1 MSAKSTSTG
10 TTTTKTSSHFEEEEE
25 CHHHQNRY
33 YWSFDEKR
41 LANARRRRWNDFG
54 ETMKE
59 EENNFKNYETQF
71 VAFTMSGKPVW
82 SRFGDVVKLS
92 SLVGALSAICAVAE
106 EEEEEGEEE
115 GELDDDGEETVSRE
129 GEDEAKKKKK
139 KKKKENRREGQLHY
153 VEKRCS
159 PSSLLFS
166 GTETTAKPVVVRLAV
181 LRKGALRFAAVSK
194 DPLDTEHVLKVKLE
208 TISKAFTFLFGDAI
222 EMNLRRSNHRFD
234 PRKAFFRTQEDVYLK
249 SVAESCEGGDAFA
262 CTSGRFFR
270 TLAMRE
276 ERREKVTEVL
286 ANALERCGDHS
297 KTCFAVIYTERKGV
311 VAYASPKTTIRSRG
325 VFEGFN
331 ANVVGS
337 PSSFESKGLRAED
350 VWYLM
355 HHVRTVDR
363 YTMNKKL
370 QDNKGRSNSTSPR
383 KQDKHSRKASFGE
396 EIVLA
401 GGGIVVKP
409 PPPPPMP
416 SSSFAPAHVTLLEKF
431 KRTFCEDAYDM
442 SICLLSGAEG
452 AKFVLA
458 RTMKIRLNE
467 DELVGKEVEYDDS
480 RVKENL
486 DDETMYISI
495 VSKSEDAAARAHE
508 SMDELFARMHSQN
521 LLRDIFLA
529 THERENDIVNSIA
542 PALVNAIAYTPSLS
556 DDDEEERES
565 DIVLTETAKSA
576 IAKLEHFVYAK
587 PELGQY
593 QIADEEEEKKKSDG
607 GEKRKRILQKYARM
621 HAAAH
626 YEDANRKFHDDM
638 LEDIEKSKASDE
650 MLESVGSDG
659 GVGSS
664 SSLSP
669 QSSSEFRGG
678 GFFNFGGLTL
688 NDGGGTGTT
697 ESNDNSRLSPM
708 ASRILSG
715 LGRSASG
722 TSDTSDDINTSTKKC
737 ASSSDTSANEK
748 RKTSSSSEQEEGE
761 DEQNQDDGDS
771 TTHRVRYE
779 SDRSGVRIGCFGRD
793 FELFCQF
800 KPNTSCEDAVATTN
814 RLSSHLKARESDMWL

>member
-1 MSAKSTSTG
+1 MIDVIMSASAG
-10 TTTTKTSSHFEEEEE
+10 TTTTTTTTTTRFEEE
-25 CHHHQNRY
+25 CHQNRW
-33 YWSFDEKR
+33 YWSFNEER
-41 LANARRRRWNDFG
+41 LANARRRRWKDFG
-54 ETMKE
+54 DTMKE
-59 EENNFKNYETQF
+59 ENENTFYETQF

-82 SRFGDVVKLS
+82 SRFGDVMKLS

-106 EEEEEGEEE
+106 EEEEGEEE
-115 GELDDDGEETVSRE
+115 GEVDDDGEETVSRE
-129 GEDEAKKKKK
+129 GEDAAKKKKK
-139 KKKKENRREGQLHY
+139 DNNRRVGQLHY

-159 PSSLLFS
+159 SSFS
-166 GTETTAKPVVVRLAV
+166 GAETTAKLVVVRLAV

-234 PRKAFFRTQEDVYLK
+234 PRKAFFREQEDVYLK

-270 TLAMRE
+270 ALAMRK
-276 ERREKVTEVL
+276 ERREKVTAVL
-286 ANALERCGDHS
+286 KSALEKGGDHS

-331 ANVVGS
+331 ANVTGS
-337 PSSFESKGLRAED
+337 PSLYESKRLRAED

-370 QDNKGRSNSTSPR
+370 QDNKGTTSNSTSPR
-383 KQDKHSRKASFGE
+383 KQEKHSRKASFGE

-416 SSSFAPAHVTLLEKF
+416 SSSFAPAQVTLLEKF
-431 KRTFCEDAYDM
+431 KRSFCEDAYDM
-442 SICLLSGAEG
+442 SICLPSGAEG

-508 SMDELFARMHSQN
+508 SMDELFARMHSQS

-542 PALVNAIAYTPSLS
+542 PALVNAIAYAPSLS

-565 DIVLTETAKSA
+565 DIALTETAKCA

-593 QIADEEEEKKKSDG
+593 QIADFEEEEKKKSDG
-607 GEKRKRILQKYARM
+607 GEKLKRILQKYARM

-626 YEDANRKFHDDM
+626 YEDVNRKFHDDM

-650 MLESVGSDG
+650 MLESVGSHG

-688 NDGGGTGTT
+688 NDGGGTATT
-697 ESNDNSRLSPM
+697 ESNDNNRLSPM

-722 TSDTSDDINTSTKKC
+722 TSDTSDDINTS
-737 ASSSDTSANEK
+737 ANEK

-761 DEQNQDDGDS
+761 DEQNQDGGGDS

>member
-1 MSAKSTSTG
+1 MSTSTG
-10 TTTTKTSSHFEEEEE
+10 TTTTTHFEEE
-25 CHHHQNRY
+25 CRHHHYRY
-33 YWSFDEKR
+33 YWSFDEER

-59 EENNFKNYETQF
+59 EEENNFNNYETQF

-106 EEEEEGEEE
+106 EEEEGEEE
-115 GELDDDGEETVSRE
+115 GVLDDDGEETVSRE
-129 GEDEAKKKKK
+129 CEDAAKKKKK
-139 KKKKENRREGQLHY
+139 KKDNNRRVGQLHY
-153 VEKRCS
+153 VEKR
-159 PSSLLFS
+159 SSSSFS
-166 GTETTAKPVVVRLAV
+166 GAETTAKLVVVRLAV

-234 PRKAFFRTQEDVYLK
+234 PRKAFFREQEDVYLK

-270 TLAMRE
+270 ALAMRK
-276 ERREKVTEVL
+276 ERREKVAEVL
-286 ANALERCGDHS
+286 KSALEKCGDHS
-297 KTCFAVIYTERKGV
+297 KACFAVIYTERKGV

-331 ANVVGS
+331 ANVTGS
-337 PSSFESKGLRAED
+337 PSFFESKRLRAED

-363 YTMNKKL
+363 YTMNKKQ
-370 QDNKGRSNSTSPR
+370 QDSKGTTSNSTSPR
-383 KQDKHSRKASFGE
+383 KKEKHSRKASFGE

-416 SSSFAPAHVTLLEKF
+416 SSSFAPAQVTLLEKF
-431 KRTFCEDAYDM
+431 KRSFCEDAYDM
-442 SICLLSGAEG
+442 SICLPSGAEG

-542 PALVNAIAYTPSLS
+542 PALVNGIAYAPSLS

-565 DIVLTETAKSA
+565 DIALTETAKCA

-593 QIADEEEEKKKSDG
+593 QIADFEEEEKKKSDG

-650 MLESVGSDG
+650 MLESVGNDG

-697 ESNDNSRLSPM
+697 ESNDNTRLSPM

-761 DEQNQDDGDS
+761 DEQNQDGDGDS

>member
-1 MSAKSTSTG
+1 MSARTG
-10 TTTTKTSSHFEEEEE
+10 TTTTTTTTTTHFEEE
-25 CHHHQNRY
+25 CHQNRW
-33 YWSFDEKR
+33 YWSFDEER

-59 EENNFKNYETQF
+59 ENNKSNCYETQF

-82 SRFGDVVKLS
+82 SRFGDAMKLS

-106 EEEEEGEEE
+106 EEEEGEEE
-115 GELDDDGEETVSRE
+115 GEVDDDGEETVSRE
-129 GEDEAKKKKK
+129 GADAAKKKKK
-139 KKKKENRREGQLHY
+139 DNNRRVGQLHY

-159 PSSLLFS
+159 SSFS
-166 GTETTAKPVVVRLAV
+166 GAETTAKLVVVRLSV

-234 PRKAFFRTQEDVYLK
+234 PRKAFFREQEDVYLK

-270 TLAMRE
+270 ALAMRK

-286 ANALERCGDHS
+286 KSSLEKCGDHT

-331 ANVVGS
+331 ANVVGN
-337 PSSFESKGLRAED
+337 PSSFESKRLRTED

-370 QDNKGRSNSTSPR
+370 QDNKGTTSNATSPR
-383 KQDKHSRKASFGE
+383 KQEKHSRKASFGE

-416 SSSFAPAHVTLLEKF
+416 SSSFAPAQVTLLEKF
-431 KRTFCEDAYDM
+431 KRSFCEDAYDM
-442 SICLLSGAEG
+442 SICLPSGAEG

-542 PALVNAIAYTPSLS
+542 PALVNAIAYAPSLS

-565 DIVLTETAKSA
+565 DIALTETAKSA

-593 QIADEEEEKKKSDG
+593 QIADFEEEEKEKSDG

-688 NDGGGTGTT
+688 NDGGGTATT
-697 ESNDNSRLSPM
+697 ESNDNNRLSPM

-722 TSDTSDDINTSTKKC
+722 TSDTSDDINTS
-737 ASSSDTSANEK
+737 ANEK

-761 DEQNQDDGDS
+761 DEQNQDGDGDS

>member
-1 MSAKSTSTG
+1 MSTSTG
-10 TTTTKTSSHFEEEEE
+10 TTTTTTTTHFEEE
-25 CHHHQNRY
+25 CHQNRW
-33 YWSFDEKR
+33 YWSFNEER

-59 EENNFKNYETQF
+59 EENNKSKCYETQF

-106 EEEEEGEEE
+106 EEEEGEEE
-115 GELDDDGEETVSRE
+115 GVLDDDGEEAVSRE
-129 GEDEAKKKKK
+129 CEDSAKKKKK
-139 KKKKENRREGQLHY
+139 DNNRRVGQLHY

-159 PSSLLFS
+159 PSPSLFS
-166 GTETTAKPVVVRLAV
+166 GAQTTAKLVVVRLAV

-234 PRKAFFRTQEDVYLK
+234 PRKAFFREQEDVYLK

-270 TLAMRE
+270 ALAMRK

-286 ANALERCGDHS
+286 KSSLEKCGDHS

-331 ANVVGS
+331 ANVVGN
-337 PSSFESKGLRAED
+337 PSSFESKRLRAED

-363 YTMNKKL
+363 YKMNKKL
-370 QDNKGRSNSTSPR
+370 QDNKGTTCNSTSPR
-383 KQDKHSRKASFGE
+383 KQEKHSRKASLGE

-416 SSSFAPAHVTLLEKF
+416 SSSFAPAQATLVEKF
-431 KRTFCEDAYDM
+431 KRSFCEDAYDM
-442 SICLLSGAEG
+442 SICLPSGAEG

-508 SMDELFARMHSQN
+508 SMDELFARMHSQS

-542 PALVNAIAYTPSLS
+542 PALVNAIAYAPSLS

-565 DIVLTETAKSA
+565 DIALTETAKCA

-593 QIADEEEEKKKSDG
+593 QIADFEEEEKKKSDG
-607 GEKRKRILQKYARM
+607 GEKRKRILLKYARM

-688 NDGGGTGTT
+688 NDGGGTATT
-697 ESNDNSRLSPM
+697 ESNDNNRLSPM

-722 TSDTSDDINTSTKKC
+722 TSDTSDDINTS
-737 ASSSDTSANEK
+737 ANEK

-761 DEQNQDDGDS
+761 DEQNQDGDGDS

-800 KPNTSCEDAVATTN
+800 IPNTSCEDAVATTN

>member
-1 MSAKSTSTG
+1 MSTSTG
-10 TTTTKTSSHFEEEEE
+10 TTTTTHFEEE
-25 CHHHQNRY
+25 CRHHHYRY
-33 YWSFDEKR
+33 YWSFDEER

-59 EENNFKNYETQF
+59 EEENNFNNYETQF

-106 EEEEEGEEE
+106 EEEEGEEE
-115 GELDDDGEETVSRE
+115 GVLDDDGEETVSRE
-129 GEDEAKKKKK
+129 CEDAAKKKKK
-139 KKKKENRREGQLHY
+139 KKDNNRRVGQLHY
-153 VEKRCS
+153 VEKR
-159 PSSLLFS
+159 SSSSFS
-166 GTETTAKPVVVRLAV
+166 GAETTAKLVVVRLAV

-234 PRKAFFRTQEDVYLK
+234 PRKAFFREQEDVYLK

-270 TLAMRE
+270 ALAMRK
-276 ERREKVTEVL
+276 ERREKVAEVL
-286 ANALERCGDHS
+286 KSALEKCGDHS
-297 KTCFAVIYTERKGV
+297 KACFAVIYTERKGV

-331 ANVVGS
+331 ANVTGS
-337 PSSFESKGLRAED
+337 PSFFESKRLRAED

-355 HHVRTVDR
+355 HHVRAVDR
-363 YTMNKKL
+363 YTMNKKQ
-370 QDNKGRSNSTSPR
+370 QDSKGTTSNSTSPR
-383 KQDKHSRKASFGE
+383 KKEKHSRKASFGE

-416 SSSFAPAHVTLLEKF
+416 SSSFAPAQVTLLEKF
-431 KRTFCEDAYDM
+431 KRSFCEDAYDM
-442 SICLLSGAEG
+442 SICLPSGAEG

-542 PALVNAIAYTPSLS
+542 PALVNGIAYAPSLS

-565 DIVLTETAKSA
+565 DIALTETAKCA

-593 QIADEEEEKKKSDG
+593 QIADFEEEEKKKSDG

-626 YEDANRKFHDDM
+626 YEDVNRKFHDDM

-650 MLESVGSDG
+650 MLESVGNDG

-697 ESNDNSRLSPM
+697 ESNDNTRLSPM

-722 TSDTSDDINTSTKKC
+722 TSDTSDDINTS
-737 ASSSDTSANEK
+737 ANEK

-761 DEQNQDDGDS
+761 DEQNQDGVGDS

>member
-1 MSAKSTSTG
+1 MIDVIMSASTG
-10 TTTTKTSSHFEEEEE
+10 TTTMTTTTRFEEE
-25 CHHHQNRY
+25 CHQNRW
-33 YWSFDEKR
+33 YWSFNEER
-41 LANARRRRWNDFG
+41 LANARRRRWKDFG
-54 ETMKE
+54 DTMKE
-59 EENNFKNYETQF
+59 ENENTFYETQF

-82 SRFGDVVKLS
+82 SRFGDVMKLS

-106 EEEEEGEEE
+106 EEEEGEEE
-115 GELDDDGEETVSRE
+115 GEVDDDGEETVSRE
-129 GEDEAKKKKK
+129 CEDAAKKKKK
-139 KKKKENRREGQLHY
+139 KDNNRRVGQLHY
-153 VEKRCS
+153 VEKR
-159 PSSLLFS
+159 SSSSFS
-166 GTETTAKPVVVRLAV
+166 GAETTAKRVVVRLAV

-234 PRKAFFRTQEDVYLK
+234 PRKAFFREQEDVYLK

-270 TLAMRE
+270 ALAMRK

-286 ANALERCGDHS
+286 KSSLEKCGDHT

-331 ANVVGS
+331 ANVTGS
-337 PSSFESKGLRAED
+337 PSLCESKRLRAED

-363 YTMNKKL
+363 YKMNKKL
-370 QDNKGRSNSTSPR
+370 QDNKGTTSNATSPR
-383 KQDKHSRKASFGE
+383 KQEKHSRKASFGE

-409 PPPPPMP
+409 PPPPPMH
-416 SSSFAPAHVTLLEKF
+416 SSSFAPAQVTLLEKF
-431 KRTFCEDAYDM
+431 KRSFCEDAYDM
-442 SICLLSGAEG
+442 SICLPSGAEG

-542 PALVNAIAYTPSLS
+542 PALVNAIAYAPSLS

-565 DIVLTETAKSA
+565 DIALTETAKCA

-593 QIADEEEEKKKSDG
+593 QIADFEEEEKKKSDG

-688 NDGGGTGTT
+688 NDGGGTATT
-697 ESNDNSRLSPM
+697 ESNDNNRLSPM

-722 TSDTSDDINTSTKKC
+722 TSDTSDDINTS
-737 ASSSDTSANEK
+737 ANEK

-761 DEQNQDDGDS
+761 DEQNQDGDGDS

>member
-1 MSAKSTSTG
+1 MSTSTG
-10 TTTTKTSSHFEEEEE
+10 TTTATTTATTTTHFEEE
-25 CHHHQNRY
+25 CHQNRCD
-33 YWSFDEKR
+33 WSFNEER

-59 EENNFKNYETQF
+59 ENKNNFKNYETQF

-92 SLVGALSAICAVAE
+92 SLVGALSAICAVT

-115 GELDDDGEETVSRE
+115 GEVDDDGEETVSRE
-129 GEDEAKKKKK
+129 GADAAKKKKK
-139 KKKKENRREGQLHY
+139 DNNRRVGQLHY

-159 PSSLLFS
+159 SSFS
-166 GTETTAKPVVVRLAV
+166 GAETTAKLVVVRLAV

-194 DPLDTEHVLKVKLE
+194 DPLDTEHVLTVKLE

-234 PRKAFFRTQEDVYLK
+234 PRKAFFREQEDVYLK

-270 TLAMRE
+270 ALAMRK
-276 ERREKVTEVL
+276 ERREKVTAVL
-286 ANALERCGDHS
+286 KSALEKCGDHS

-331 ANVVGS
+331 ANVTGS
-337 PSSFESKGLRAED
+337 PSLYESKRLRAED

-370 QDNKGRSNSTSPR
+370 QDNKGTTSNSTSPR
-383 KQDKHSRKASFGE
+383 KQEKHSRKASFGE

-416 SSSFAPAHVTLLEKF
+416 SSSFAPAQVTLLEKF
-431 KRTFCEDAYDM
+431 KRSFCEDAYDM
-442 SICLLSGAEG
+442 SICLPSGAEG

-508 SMDELFARMHSQN
+508 SMDELFARMHSQS

-542 PALVNAIAYTPSLS
+542 PALVNAIAYAPSLS

-565 DIVLTETAKSA
+565 DIALTETAKCA

-593 QIADEEEEKKKSDG
+593 QIADFEEEEKKKSDG
-607 GEKRKRILQKYARM
+607 GEKLKRILQKYARM

-626 YEDANRKFHDDM
+626 YEDVNRKFHDDM

-650 MLESVGSDG
+650 MLESIGSDG

-688 NDGGGTGTT
+688 NDGGGTATT
-697 ESNDNSRLSPM
+697 ESNDNNRLSPM

-722 TSDTSDDINTSTKKC
+722 TSDTSDDINTS
-737 ASSSDTSANEK
+737 ANEK

-761 DEQNQDDGDS
+761 DEQNQDGGGDS

>member
-1 MSAKSTSTG
+1 M
-10 TTTTKTSSHFEEEEE
+10 
-25 CHHHQNRY
+25 
-33 YWSFDEKR
+33 
-41 LANARRRRWNDFG
+41 
-54 ETMKE
+54 MKE
-59 EENNFKNYETQF
+59 ENNKSNCYETQF

-82 SRFGDVVKLS
+82 SRFGDVMKLS

-106 EEEEEGEEE
+106 EEEEGEEE
-115 GELDDDGEETVSRE
+115 GEVDDDGEETVSRE
-129 GEDEAKKKKK
+129 GADAAKKKKK
-139 KKKKENRREGQLHY
+139 DNNRRVGQLHY

-159 PSSLLFS
+159 SSFS
-166 GTETTAKPVVVRLAV
+166 GAETTAKLVVVRLAV

-234 PRKAFFRTQEDVYLK
+234 PRKAFFREQEDVYLK

-270 TLAMRE
+270 ALAMRK

-286 ANALERCGDHS
+286 KSSLEKCGDHT

-331 ANVVGS
+331 ANVVGN
-337 PSSFESKGLRAED
+337 PSSFESKRLRTED

-363 YTMNKKL
+363 YKMNKKL
-370 QDNKGRSNSTSPR
+370 QDNKGTTSNATSPR
-383 KQDKHSRKASFGE
+383 KQEKHSRKASFGE

-416 SSSFAPAHVTLLEKF
+416 SSSFAPAQVTLLEKF
-431 KRTFCEDAYDM
+431 KRSFCEDAYDM
-442 SICLLSGAEG
+442 SICLPSGAEG

-542 PALVNAIAYTPSLS
+542 PALVNAIAYAPSLS

-565 DIVLTETAKSA
+565 DIALTETAKSA

-593 QIADEEEEKKKSDG
+593 QIADFEEEEKKKSDG

-688 NDGGGTGTT
+688 NDGGGTATT
-697 ESNDNSRLSPM
+697 ESNDNNRLSPM

-722 TSDTSDDINTSTKKC
+722 TSDTSDDINTS
-737 ASSSDTSANEK
+737 ANEK

-761 DEQNQDDGDS
+761 DEQNQDGDGDS

>member
-1 MSAKSTSTG
+1 MSTSTG
-10 TTTTKTSSHFEEEEE
+10 TTTTTTTTHFEEE
-25 CHHHQNRY
+25 CHQNRW
-33 YWSFDEKR
+33 YWSFDEER

-59 EENNFKNYETQF
+59 ENKNNFKNYETQF

-92 SLVGALSAICAVAE
+92 SLVGALSAICAVT

-115 GELDDDGEETVSRE
+115 GEVDDDGEETVSRE
-129 GEDEAKKKKK
+129 GADAAKKKKK
-139 KKKKENRREGQLHY
+139 DNNRRVGQLHY
-153 VEKRCS
+153 VEKR
-159 PSSLLFS
+159 SSSSFS
-166 GTETTAKPVVVRLAV
+166 GAETTAKLVVVRLAV

-234 PRKAFFRTQEDVYLK
+234 PRKAFFREQEDVYLK

-270 TLAMRE
+270 ALAMRK

-286 ANALERCGDHS
+286 KSSLEKCGDHT

-331 ANVVGS
+331 ANVTGS
-337 PSSFESKGLRAED
+337 PSLYESKRLRAED

-370 QDNKGRSNSTSPR
+370 QDNKGTTSNSTSPR
-383 KQDKHSRKASFGE
+383 KQEKHSRKASFGE

-416 SSSFAPAHVTLLEKF
+416 SSSFAPAQVTLLEKF
-431 KRTFCEDAYDM
+431 KRSFCEDAYDM
-442 SICLLSGAEG
+442 SICLPSGAEG

-521 LLRDIFLA
+521 LLCDIFLA

-542 PALVNAIAYTPSLS
+542 PALVNAIAYAPSLS

-565 DIVLTETAKSA
+565 DIALTETAKSA

-593 QIADEEEEKKKSDG
+593 QIADFEEEEKKKSDG

-688 NDGGGTGTT
+688 NDGGGTATT
-697 ESNDNSRLSPM
+697 ESNDNNRLSPM

-722 TSDTSDDINTSTKKC
+722 TSDTSDDINTS
-737 ASSSDTSANEK
+737 ANEK

-761 DEQNQDDGDS
+761 DEQNQDGVGDS
-771 TTHRVRYE
+771 TSHRVRYE

>member
-1 MSAKSTSTG
+1 
-10 TTTTKTSSHFEEEEE
+10 
-25 CHHHQNRY
+25 
-33 YWSFDEKR
+33 
-41 LANARRRRWNDFG
+41 
-54 ETMKE
+54 
-59 EENNFKNYETQF
+59 
-71 VAFTMSGKPVW
+71 
-82 SRFGDVVKLS
+82 
-92 SLVGALSAICAVAE
+92 
-106 EEEEEGEEE
+106 
-115 GELDDDGEETVSRE
+115 
-129 GEDEAKKKKK
+129 
-139 KKKKENRREGQLHY
+139 
-153 VEKRCS
+153 
-159 PSSLLFS
+159 
-166 GTETTAKPVVVRLAV
+166 
-181 LRKGALRFAAVSK
+181 
-194 DPLDTEHVLKVKLE
+194 
-208 TISKAFTFLFGDAI
+208 
-222 EMNLRRSNHRFD
+222 
-234 PRKAFFRTQEDVYLK
+234 
-249 SVAESCEGGDAFA
+249 
-262 CTSGRFFR
+262 
-270 TLAMRE
+270 
-276 ERREKVTEVL
+276 
-286 ANALERCGDHS
+286 
-297 KTCFAVIYTERKGV
+297 
-311 VAYASPKTTIRSRG
+311 
-325 VFEGFN
+325 
-331 ANVVGS
+331 
-337 PSSFESKGLRAED
+337 
-350 VWYLM
+350 
-355 HHVRTVDR
+355 
-363 YTMNKKL
+363 MNKKL
-370 QDNKGRSNSTSPR
+370 QDNKGTTSNATSPR
-383 KQDKHSRKASFGE
+383 KQEKHSRKASFGE

-416 SSSFAPAHVTLLEKF
+416 SSSFAPAQVTLLEKF
-431 KRTFCEDAYDM
+431 KRSFCEDAYDM
-442 SICLLSGAEG
+442 SICLPSGAEG

-542 PALVNAIAYTPSLS
+542 PALVNAIAYAPSLS

-565 DIVLTETAKSA
+565 DIALTETAKSA

-593 QIADEEEEKKKSDG
+593 QIADFEEEEKKKSDG

-678 GFFNFGGLTL
+678 GFFNFGVLTL
-688 NDGGGTGTT
+688 NDGGGTATT
-697 ESNDNSRLSPM
+697 ESNDNNRLSPM

-722 TSDTSDDINTSTKKC
+722 TSDTSDDINTS
-737 ASSSDTSANEK
+737 ANEK
-748 RKTSSSSEQEEGE
+748 RKTSSSFEQEEGE
-761 DEQNQDDGDS
+761 DEQKQDGDGDS

>member
-1 MSAKSTSTG
+1 MSASTG
-10 TTTTKTSSHFEEEEE
+10 TTTTTTIHFEEA
-25 CHHHQNRY
+25 CHQNRW
-33 YWSFDEKR
+33 YWSFDEER

-54 ETMKE
+54 GTMMKE
-59 EENNFKNYETQF
+59 ENNKSNCYETQF

-106 EEEEEGEEE
+106 EEEEGEEE
-115 GELDDDGEETVSRE
+115 GEVDDDGEETVSRE
-129 GEDEAKKKKK
+129 GEDAAKKKKK
-139 KKKKENRREGQLHY
+139 DNNRRVGQLHY

-159 PSSLLFS
+159 SSFS
-166 GTETTAKPVVVRLAV
+166 GAETTAKLVVVRLAV

-234 PRKAFFRTQEDVYLK
+234 PRKAFFREQEDVYLK

-270 TLAMRE
+270 ALAMRK
-276 ERREKVTEVL
+276 ERREKVAEVL
-286 ANALERCGDHS
+286 KSSLEKCGDHT
-297 KTCFAVIYTERKGV
+297 KTCFAVIYTERKGF

-331 ANVVGS
+331 ANVVGN
-337 PSSFESKGLRAED
+337 PSSLESKRLRTED

-363 YTMNKKL
+363 YKMNKKL
-370 QDNKGRSNSTSPR
+370 QDNKGTTSNATSPR
-383 KQDKHSRKASFGE
+383 KQEKHSRKASFGE

-416 SSSFAPAHVTLLEKF
+416 SSSFAPAQVTLLEKF
-431 KRTFCEDAYDM
+431 KRSFCEDAYDM
-442 SICLLSGAEG
+442 SICLPSGAEG

-542 PALVNAIAYTPSLS
+542 PALVNAIAYAPSLS

-565 DIVLTETAKSA
+565 DIALTETAKIA

-593 QIADEEEEKKKSDG
+593 QIADFEEEEKKKRATA
-607 GEKRKRILQKYARM
+607 EKSKYARM

-688 NDGGGTGTT
+688 NDGGGTATT
-697 ESNDNSRLSPM
+697 ESNDNNRLSPM

-722 TSDTSDDINTSTKKC
+722 TSDTSDDINTS
-737 ASSSDTSANEK
+737 ANEK

-761 DEQNQDDGDS
+761 DEQNQDGDGDS

-779 SDRSGVRIGCFGRD
+779 SDRNGVRIGCFGRD

>member
-1 MSAKSTSTG
+1 MSTSTG
-10 TTTTKTSSHFEEEEE
+10 TTTTTHFEEE
-25 CHHHQNRY
+25 CRHHHYRY
-33 YWSFDEKR
+33 YWSFDEER

-59 EENNFKNYETQF
+59 EEENNFNNYETQF

-106 EEEEEGEEE
+106 EEEEGEEE
-115 GELDDDGEETVSRE
+115 GVLDDDGEETVSRE
-129 GEDEAKKKKK
+129 CEDAAKKKKK
-139 KKKKENRREGQLHY
+139 KKDNNRRVGQLHY
-153 VEKRCS
+153 VEKR
-159 PSSLLFS
+159 SSSSFS
-166 GTETTAKPVVVRLAV
+166 GAETTAKLVVVRLAV

-234 PRKAFFRTQEDVYLK
+234 PRKAFFREQEDVYLK

-270 TLAMRE
+270 ALAMRK
-276 ERREKVTEVL
+276 ERREKVVEVL
-286 ANALERCGDHS
+286 KSALEKCGDHS
-297 KTCFAVIYTERKGV
+297 KACFAVIYTERKGV

-331 ANVVGS
+331 ANVTGS
-337 PSSFESKGLRAED
+337 PSFFESKRLRAED

-363 YTMNKKL
+363 YTMNKKQ
-370 QDNKGRSNSTSPR
+370 QDSKGTTSNSTSPR
-383 KQDKHSRKASFGE
+383 KKEKHSRKASFGE

-416 SSSFAPAHVTLLEKF
+416 SSSFAPAQVTLLEKF
-431 KRTFCEDAYDM
+431 KRSFCEDAYDM
-442 SICLLSGAEG
+442 SICLPSGAEG

-458 RTMKIRLNE
+458 RTMKFRLNE

-542 PALVNAIAYTPSLS
+542 PALVNAIAYAPSLS

-565 DIVLTETAKSA
+565 DIALTETAKSA

-593 QIADEEEEKKKSDG
+593 QIADFEEEEKKKSDG

-626 YEDANRKFHDDM
+626 YEDVNRKFHDDM

-650 MLESVGSDG
+650 MLESVGNDG

-697 ESNDNSRLSPM
+697 ESNDNTRLSPM

-722 TSDTSDDINTSTKKC
+722 TSDTSDDINTS
-737 ASSSDTSANEK
+737 ANEK

-761 DEQNQDDGDS
+761 DEQNQDGVGDS